1 MKVSILH
8 EGKSIDKDFFKLLYT
23 SLGITKEALD
33 ARVNFIG
40 MGNKSNFFKVDNKN
54 YTLLQQEITS
64 QRVEKVLFI
73 LDSDYEGDKNHD
85 GYDNTLR
92 EIQSIQKKLNIEDV
106 SDTFIAYD
114 MSSETKEGYLES
126 LILSTLSIDQDN
138 CIKSFLEKCP
148 EFKGINSHK
157 SIFNII
163 YKNAY
168 PDAPYNFEHP
178 NFNTLKQKLQTLFE
192 GTQE

>member
-8 EGKSIDKDFFKLLYT
+8 EGKSIDKDFFKLLYI
-23 SLGITKEALD
+23 SLGITEEALD

-54 YTLLQQEITS
+54 YTLLQQELKS

-114 MSSETKEGYLES
+114 MNSETKEGYLES
-126 LILSTLSIDQDN
+126 LILSTLSKKEKK
-138 CIKSFLEKCP
+138 CIESFLECSD
-148 EFKGINSHK
+148 FKSKENHK
-157 SIFNII
+157 AILNQI
-163 YKNAY
+163 YKTAY
-168 PDAPYNFEHP
+168 PKAPFDFSHE
-178 NFNTLKQKLQTLFE
+178 NFNEVKQKLQTLFE